1 MRFENQVEL
10 FPNLTEIAAPPA
22 DEYPSAFLERPES
35 APRLERIRIDG
46 LKGFDQSTLHLAPFT
61 LLTGPNNS
69 GKSTVLQAIALGFEC
84 FRRSLDTAR
93 WNLRSTGR
101 AVTEFEFLPVNE
113 PKDLWYETT
122 WKPSRQEERYIRVTL
137 HFSNGFAFAARL
149 RFLFGTINLGVD
161 VVEGEPDEAVLKA
174 LAASAPVLIPA
185 TPGPGAHEDYYPLA
199 QIHRFLNMREPSR
212 VLRNVLFRLH
222 DQAKRGDS
230 SGLDFLNYV
239 LRHYFRTSLQEMSFD
254 EARDLEIRAP
264 LKNANADY
272 SLDVVSAGSG
282 LNQML
287 MLAAVLAWRRPGIV
301 LLDEPDAHLHS
312 SVQAQLLDFLMALAG
327 EFNIQVIA
335 ATHSRDLISHAPL
348 QAIVPVDR
356 TRKDIRPLQSLEHL
370 LLEYERHGTVTNV
383 DLALLYQTRRCVFVE
398 GRSDVELLPRIAEK
412 LGFDLFIGHGQIVP
426 FEIGGVGKVKL
437 VPELVKL
444 FTKLVGS
451 DLRWGVICDSDANIP
466 EVKAEVKEQADKLG
480 FPVFHLWS
488 RYSIENYLLEPQ
500 LISAAVNRLAPN
512 VELDLDTVE
521 ELLRHAVE
529 DIEDDIG
536 GVFVTNSQ
544 NAYRDILGER
554 NWYAKGAADA
564 TKYLRTLNSLE
575 DRLHAYPGK
584 RVFGR
589 FVQHLQDKMGVHLRI
604 DDVVAILTRDNAP
617 SELIEA
623 LTKLG
628 EI

>member
-1 MRFENQVEL
+1 MPTVSQEEL
-10 FPNLTEIAAPPA
+10 FPAYTENSAPPA
-22 DEYPSAFLERPES
+22 DQYPSAFLERPEN
-35 APRLERIRIDG
+35 APRLERIQIDG
-46 LKGFDQSTLHLAPFT
+46 LKGFDRSTLHVAPFT

-84 FRRSLDTAR
+84 FRRSLDTTR
-93 WNLRSTGR
+93 WSLRSSGR

-122 WKPSRQEERYIRVTL
+122 WKPSRDKERYIRVTL
-137 HFSNGFAFAARL
+137 HFSNGFAFAAKL

-161 VVEGEPDEAVLKA
+161 VVEGDADEAVLRA

-222 DQAKRGDS
+222 DQAMHGDS
-230 SGLDFLNYV
+230 AGLDFLNYV
-239 LRHYFRTSLQEMSFD
+239 LWRYFRTELREMSFD
-254 EARDLEIRAP
+254 EARDLEVRAP
-264 LKNANADY
+264 LQKANASY

-312 SVQAQLLDFLMALAG
+312 SVQAQLLDFLMALAD
-327 EFNIQVIA
+327 EFRIQVIA
-335 ATHSRDLISHAPL
+335 ATHSRDLISRAPL

-356 TRKDIRPLQSLEHL
+356 TREEIRPLQSLEHL
-370 LLEYERHGTVTNV
+370 LLEYGRHGTVTNV

-398 GRSDVELLPRIAEK
+398 GRTDAELLPRIAEK
-412 LGFDLFIGHGQIVP
+412 LGFDLFVGHDQIVP

-444 FTKLVGS
+444 FRRLIGA
-451 DLRWGVICDSDANIP
+451 DLRWGVVRDSDANIP
-466 EVKAEVKEQADKLG
+466 EVKAKVVEQADELG

-488 RYSIENYLLEPQ
+488 RYSLENYLLEPE
-500 LISAAVNRLAPN
+500 LICAAVKRLSPDIELGTDA
-512 VELDLDTVE
+512 VEA
-521 ELLRHAVE
+521 LLCRAIE

-536 GVFVTNSQ
+536 GLFVTNTQ
-544 NAYRDILGER
+544 NAFRDILGEQH
-554 NWYAKGAADA
+554 WYNDGAVAA
-564 TKYLRTLNSLE
+564 TKYLRTLTGLE

-584 RVFGR
+584 RIFGR
-589 FVQHLQDKMGVHLRI
+589 FVQYLQDSMGVHLRI
-604 DDVVAILTRDNAP
+604 DDVVAVLTPDNAP
-617 SELIEA
+617 TELLEA
-623 LTKLG
+623 LRKLDD
-628 EI
+628 I